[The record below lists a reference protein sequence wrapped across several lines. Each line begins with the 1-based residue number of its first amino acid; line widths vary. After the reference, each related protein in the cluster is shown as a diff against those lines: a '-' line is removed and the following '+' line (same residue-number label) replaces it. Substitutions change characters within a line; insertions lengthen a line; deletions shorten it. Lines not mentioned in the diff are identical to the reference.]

1 MSDFVGPVRDV
12 ALGIYD
18 GPHAT
23 PPASDSGPIFLGI
36 GNVTPDGRL
45 DLSETRHI
53 SEEHYPKWTR
63 RVIPQAG
70 DIVFSYEATL
80 HRYGLIPDG
89 FSGCLGRRMALV
101 RPDPEKASPRYLH
114 YYFLSAEWRR
124 VVESNVISGATVDR
138 VPLVRFPSFEVRIP
152 TLEAQTRIASV
163 LSAYD
168 DLIENNRR
176 RIQLLEQAARLLY
189 KEWFVHFRFPGHVCA
204 AVTNGTP
211 CGWEK
216 VPLQEVC
223 ARITDGSHSSP
234 RSVDDGFPMA
244 SVKDMHDWGFHVDQ
258 CRRIGREDFDALV
271 KSDCKP
277 LNGDVLIAKDGSY
290 LKHTF
295 VVQEEIDLVIL
306 SSIAILRPNELIDPH
321 LLNFILR
328 DPRTKARMS
337 GYVSGVALPRIILK
351 EFRGF
356 EILLPPVE
364 LQVLWAGYAHP
375 IARQC
380 HQLWKIN
387 EVLASARN
395 LLLPRLMA
403 GEIAV

>member
-1 MSDFVGPVRDV
+1 MSWLHKSLDELGSVSRGRSRHRPRDAAHLYGGPYPFIQTGDV
-12 ALGIYD
+12 KRSGLYITEYSQTYSEAGLAQSRLWKAGTLCITIAANIADTGILGMD
-18 GPHAT
+18 ACFP
-23 PPASDSGPIFLGI
+23 DSIIGFL
-36 GNVTPDGRL
+36 
-45 DLSETRHI
+45 
-53 SEEHYPKWTR
+53 
-63 RVIPQAG
+63 
-70 DIVFSYEATL
+70 
-80 HRYGLIPDG
+80 
-89 FSGCLGRRMALV
+89 
-101 RPDPEKASPRYLH
+101 PDPQKADARFVKYLFDAH
-114 YYFLSAEWRR
+114 LQKQYQRFTQ
-124 VVESNVISGATVDR
+124 GATQDN
-138 VPLVRFPSFEVRIP
+138 LSQAKLLSVRFPVPAMAEQR
-152 TLEAQTRIASV
+152 RIADA
-163 LSAYD
+163 LAPYD
-168 DLIENNRR
+168 LLIESNRR

-189 KEWFVHFRFPGHVCA
+189 KEWFVHLRFPGHEH
-204 AVTNGTP
+204 VTVKSGVP
-211 CGWEK
+211 DGWRK
-216 VPLQEVC
+216 APLQEVC

-277 LNGDVLIAKDGSY
+277 LVDDVLIAKDGSY

-295 VVQEEIDLVIL
+295 VMQEEMDLVIL
-306 SSIAILRPNELIDPH
+306 SSIAILRPNDLIDPH
-321 LLNFILR
+321 LLNFVLR

-364 LQVLWAGYAHP
+364 LQGLWAGHVRP

-403 GEIAV
+403 GGVAV